1 MESISSLLADYGADI
16 PLAFWTNI
24 RLAFL
29 ATLGSFVLGVVLALF
44 RISPVPSLRALGTG
58 YVNVVRNTPL
68 TIIML
73 LGVLAVWGQLKIS
86 FSSDFTLNFFIY
98 AVIALSLY
106 HAAFMCEA
114 IRSGVNTVPLG
125 QAEAARSIGLGF
137 LPAARHVILPQAL
150 RGAITPLGNT
160 VIALTKNT
168 TVAAAASVAEASGL
182 MKRMIEFSP
191 DVMVAI
197 FLTFA
202 IGFTIAYFL
211 AFEVRSKAIQSVLF
225 LICTIPFWTS
235 NVIRM
240 IAWVPLLGRNGLVE
254 IDTERGGLGLQRVEH
269 VRQAARQRGAVVDGQ
284 LASDGLRRQA
294 VAQGGQEEHRP
305 DHQFLFI
312 APERR
317 PR

>member
-29 ATLGSFVLGVVLALF
+29 ATLGSFALGVVLALF
-44 RISPVPSLRALGTG
+44 RISPVPSLRALGAG

-86 FSSDFTLNFFIY
+86 FSSDFTLNFFLY

-202 IGFTIAYFL
+202 IGFC
-211 AFEVRSKAIQSVLF
+211 
-225 LICTIPFWTS
+225 LIVIP
-235 NVIRM
+235 IG
-240 IAWVPLLGRNGLVE
+240 LL
-254 IDTERGGLGLQRVEH
+254 TTW
-269 VRQAARQRGAVVDGQ
+269 
-284 LASDGLRRQA
+284 ASEKWA
-294 VAQGGQEEHRP
+294 VAR
-305 DHQFLFI
+305 
-312 APERR
+312 
-317 PR
+317 

>member
-44 RISPVPSLRALGTG
+44 RISPVPSLRAIGTT

-68 TIIML
+68 TIVML
-73 LGVLAVWGQLKIS
+73 LGVLAVWGQLKIT

-125 QAEAARSIGLGF
+125 QAEAARAIGLAF

-202 IGFTIAYFL
+202 IGFC
-211 AFEVRSKAIQSVLF
+211 
-225 LICTIPFWTS
+225 LIVIP
-235 NVIRM
+235 IG
-240 IAWVPLLGRNGLVE
+240 LL
-254 IDTERGGLGLQRVEH
+254 TTW
-269 VRQAARQRGAVVDGQ
+269 
-284 LASDGLRRQA
+284 ASDKWG
-294 VAQGGQEEHRP
+294 VAR
-305 DHQFLFI
+305 
-312 APERR
+312 
-317 PR
+317 

>member
-29 ATLGSFVLGVVLALF
+29 ATLGSFALGVVLALF
-44 RISPVPSLRALGTG
+44 RISPVPSLRALGAG

-160 VIALTKNT
+160 VIALIKNT

-202 IGFTIAYFL
+202 IGFC
-211 AFEVRSKAIQSVLF
+211 
-225 LICTIPFWTS
+225 LIVIP
-235 NVIRM
+235 IG
-240 IAWVPLLGRNGLVE
+240 LL
-254 IDTERGGLGLQRVEH
+254 TTW
-269 VRQAARQRGAVVDGQ
+269 
-284 LASDGLRRQA
+284 ASEKWA
-294 VAQGGQEEHRP
+294 VAR
-305 DHQFLFI
+305 
-312 APERR
+312 
-317 PR
+317 

>member
-44 RISPVPSLRALGTG
+44 RISPVPSLRALGAG

-160 VIALTKNT
+160 VITLTKNT

-202 IGFTIAYFL
+202 IGFC
-211 AFEVRSKAIQSVLF
+211 
-225 LICTIPFWTS
+225 LIVIP
-235 NVIRM
+235 IG
-240 IAWVPLLGRNGLVE
+240 LL
-254 IDTERGGLGLQRVEH
+254 TTW
-269 VRQAARQRGAVVDGQ
+269 
-284 LASDGLRRQA
+284 ASEKWA
-294 VAQGGQEEHRP
+294 VAR
-305 DHQFLFI
+305 
-312 APERR
+312 
-317 PR
+317 

>member
-1 MESISSLLADYGADI
+1 MESISSLLADYGAAI

-29 ATLGSFVLGVVLALF
+29 ATLGSFALGVVLALF

-202 IGFTIAYFL
+202 IGFC
-211 AFEVRSKAIQSVLF
+211 
-225 LICTIPFWTS
+225 LIVIP
-235 NVIRM
+235 IG
-240 IAWVPLLGRNGLVE
+240 LL
-254 IDTERGGLGLQRVEH
+254 TTW
-269 VRQAARQRGAVVDGQ
+269 
-284 LASDGLRRQA
+284 ASEKWA
-294 VAQGGQEEHRP
+294 VAR
-305 DHQFLFI
+305 
-312 APERR
+312 
-317 PR
+317 

>member
-1 MESISSLLADYGADI
+1 MQSISSLLADYGADI

-44 RISPVPSLRALGTG
+44 RISPVPSLRALGAG

-202 IGFTIAYFL
+202 IGFC
-211 AFEVRSKAIQSVLF
+211 
-225 LICTIPFWTS
+225 LIVIP
-235 NVIRM
+235 IG
-240 IAWVPLLGRNGLVE
+240 LL
-254 IDTERGGLGLQRVEH
+254 TTW
-269 VRQAARQRGAVVDGQ
+269 
-284 LASDGLRRQA
+284 AS
-294 VAQGGQEEHRP
+294 E
-305 DHQFLFI
+305 
-312 APERR
+312 
-317 PR
+317 

>member
-1 MESISSLLADYGADI
+1 M
-16 PLAFWTNI
+16 
-24 RLAFL
+24 
-29 ATLGSFVLGVVLALF
+29 
-44 RISPVPSLRALGTG
+44 
-58 YVNVVRNTPL
+58 VRNTPL

-73 LGVLAVWGQLKIS
+73 LGVLAVWGQLKVS

-202 IGFTIAYFL
+202 IGFC
-211 AFEVRSKAIQSVLF
+211 
-225 LICTIPFWTS
+225 LIVIP
-235 NVIRM
+235 IG
-240 IAWVPLLGRNGLVE
+240 LL
-254 IDTERGGLGLQRVEH
+254 TTW
-269 VRQAARQRGAVVDGQ
+269 
-284 LASDGLRRQA
+284 ASEKWA
-294 VAQGGQEEHRP
+294 VAR
-305 DHQFLFI
+305 
-312 APERR
+312 
-317 PR
+317 

>member
-29 ATLGSFVLGVVLALF
+29 ATLGSFALGVVLALF

-202 IGFTIAYFL
+202 IGFC
-211 AFEVRSKAIQSVLF
+211 
-225 LICTIPFWTS
+225 LIVIP
-235 NVIRM
+235 IG
-240 IAWVPLLGRNGLVE
+240 LL
-254 IDTERGGLGLQRVEH
+254 TTW
-269 VRQAARQRGAVVDGQ
+269 
-284 LASDGLRRQA
+284 ASDKWA
-294 VAQGGQEEHRP
+294 VAR
-305 DHQFLFI
+305 
-312 APERR
+312 
-317 PR
+317 